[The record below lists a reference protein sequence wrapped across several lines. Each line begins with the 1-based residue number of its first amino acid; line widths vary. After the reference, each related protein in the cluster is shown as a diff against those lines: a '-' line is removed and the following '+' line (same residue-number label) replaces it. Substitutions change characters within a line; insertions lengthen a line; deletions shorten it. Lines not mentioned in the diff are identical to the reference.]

1 MIVDERHKKVR
12 EYVYMNGSHSIL
24 ILWQTD
30 NKYDL
35 VEVYN
40 SPKTGYQIIVQSMD
54 CYLSEPTYSFMEVE
68 RAFNLCVRDIKETLD
83 NSN

>member
-1 MIVDERHKKVR
+1 LIVDERHKKVC

-24 ILWQTD
+24 ILWRTD

-35 VEVYN
+35 VEVCN
-40 SPKTGYQIIVQSMD
+40 SPITGHQIIIQSMD
-54 CYLSEPTYSFMEVE
+54 LYLSEPTYSFMEVE